1 MARFEITSPDG
12 KRYEV
17 TAPDGASQDEVLA
30 YAQKQF
36 APKSAE
42 KPLSPTDGMS
52 GSEKFLAGMGKGF
65 VDLGRG
71 AGQVLGLKSQADID
85 EARKM
90 DAPLM
95 DTGAGMAGQLTGQL
109 AAFLPALAIPG
120 ANTVAGAAAMGGLS
134 GALQPTGEGES
145 RLANTLTS
153 AAVGGGAQAALGKL
167 AKVAGSRLAAT
178 EARGAL
184 QAAQNAP
191 RDATLRA
198 AQEAGYVIPPSQA
211 GAGIVPR
218 VLEGISGKVKT
229 NQAAAVKNQN
239 VTDAL
244 ARKAIGLAEDAP
256 ITREALQ
263 TVRQEAYQTGYA
275 PIRALGDIA
284 PDFTFKRQAQLL
296 TSRADNAAKGFGDLV
311 ESDAAPLAEGL
322 TKVKSFTGDQAVD
335 QIAIFREKA
344 SDLYAQGNKT
354 LGKAYRQAADLV
366 EEQIERQLSG
376 MGKDGAAALKQ
387 FKEARTRIAKSWS
400 VENALVEGGGK
411 VNAKVLGAAFQKG
424 KPLTAELETIGR
436 FAINFRD
443 VAGVPQSGF
452 SSPITALDAFGTAGM
467 AGMGAGPLSI
477 ALPAARLGARGL
489 IGNQGFQRSMV
500 GPTYGPNAA
509 QRLTPE
515 LLEELRK
522 RGAGGLLGA
531 GYSGS

>member
-1 MARFEITSPDG
+1 MARFEITSPEG
-12 KRYEV
+12 KRFEV
-17 TAPDGASQDEVLA
+17 TAPDGASQEEVLA

-36 APKSAE
+36 APKQE
-42 KPLSPTDGMS
+42 KPLDPTEGMS
-52 GSEKFLAGMGKGF
+52 GTEKFIAGMGKGF

-71 AGQVLGLKSQADID
+71 TKQMLGLADQAEID

-95 DTGAGMAGQLTGQL
+95 DTGAGFAGHMAGNI
-109 AAFLPALAIPG
+109 AAAIPAVFVPG
-120 ANTVAGAAAMGGLS
+120 ANTVAGAAAIGGLS
-134 GALQPTGEGES
+134 GALQPTAADES
-145 RLANTLTS
+145 RLGNATAG
-153 AAVGGGAQAALGKL
+153 AALGGGAQAALGKL
-167 AKVAGSRLAAT
+167 AKVAGSRLATA
-178 EARGAL
+178 EAKGVSD
-184 QAAQNAP
+184 AAQNAP

-198 AQEAGYVIPPSQA
+198 SQEAGYIIPPSQA
-211 GAGIVPR
+211 GAGIIPR

-239 VTDAL
+239 VTDSL
-244 ARKAIGLAEDAP
+244 ARKAIGLTEDAP

-263 TVRQEAYQTGYA
+263 AVRQEAYQTGYA
-275 PIRALGDIA
+275 PIRAMGDIT
-284 PDFTFKRQAQLL
+284 PDFTFKRQAQML

-354 LGKAYRQAADLV
+354 LGKAYRQAADLI

-376 MGKDGAAALKQ
+376 MGKDGAGALKS

-436 FAINFRD
+436 FANNFRD

-467 AGMGAGPLSI
+467 AGMGAGPMSL
-477 ALPAARLGARGL
+477 ALPAARLGARGML
-489 IGNQGFQRSMV
+489 TSPGFQKSFV

-509 QRLTPE
+509 QRLTPKM
-515 LLEELRK
+515 LEDLERM
-522 RGAGGLLGA
+522 GAGGLLGA
-531 GYSGS
+531 GYSSR